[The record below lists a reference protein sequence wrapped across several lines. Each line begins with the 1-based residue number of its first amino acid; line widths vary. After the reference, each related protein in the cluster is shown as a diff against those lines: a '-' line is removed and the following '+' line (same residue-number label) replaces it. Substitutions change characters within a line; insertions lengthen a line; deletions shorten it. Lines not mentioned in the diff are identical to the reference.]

1 MEKYLMSIPEAAN
14 YFNIGKSNFRRFV
27 KEHADADW
35 RLSIGYKVM
44 IKREMLEEY
53 LSSVKK
59 I

>member
-1 MEKYLMSIPEAAN
+1 MEKYLMSIPEAAK

-35 RLSIGYKVM
+35 RISIGNKVM

>member
-1 MEKYLMSIPEAAN
+1 MSIPEAAK

-35 RLSIGYKVM
+35 RLSIGNKVM